1 MNVSNKSTSKGKMN
15 NNVYQY
21 RKIQN
26 ILRLRQQCN
35 TSKNNNNKTNKYQSD
50 VKEKVY
56 YSPYF
61 KLNNKLNSET
71 ISKEN
76 QKILLQ
82 KRELE
87 IKVLKIKCQKLEQE
101 NHKYQLQNIL
111 LKENSKNN
119 NNNKKTNDN
128 NNNNNIN
135 NIIANNTSSN
145 FPIRNEIKKLWENFA
160 KVDILNNFIEFE
172 NEPEII
178 YHLVCEL
185 ILLSNKMIKEHCLLK
200 YQEIIKI
207 MGIKNNSVIIKDIET
222 QFKTFMKE
230 HLNEIFNYLQDKSFI
245 NNYKK
250 QYKEIVLESIK
261 CMSQNDIKIFEEILE
276 QYEFNEML
284 KSINDIIIFTQFNDP
299 ILFFSIESNYEK
311 RKMKY
316 LKIKNDEIIEN

>member
-1 MNVSNKSTSKGKMN
+1 MNLKNKNSSKGKMN

-21 RKIQN
+21 KKIQN
-26 ILRLRQQCN
+26 MLKLKQQCYH
-35 TSKNNNNKTNKYQSD
+35 SKNNTNKTNKYQSD
-50 VKEKVY
+50 IKEKVY

-61 KLNNKLNSET
+61 KISNKQNAET
-71 ISKEN
+71 ISKES

-87 IKVLKIKCQKLEQE
+87 IKALKMKCQKLEQE

-111 LKENSKNN
+111 LKENCKNN
-119 NNNKKTNDN
+119 NKSQKTNDN
-128 NNNNNIN
+128 NNNNIN
-135 NIIANNTSSN
+135 NKINSITNNTSSN
-145 FPIRNEIKKLWENFA
+145 FPIRNEIKKIWENFA

-172 NEPEII
+172 SEPEII

-185 ILLSNKMIKEHCLLK
+185 ILLSNKMIKEHCLIK

-250 QYKEIVLESIK
+250 QYKEIVLESIRY
-261 CMSQNDIKIFEEILE
+261 NNIYTI
-276 QYEFNEML
+276 
-284 KSINDIIIFTQFNDP
+284 
-299 ILFFSIESNYEK
+299 
-311 RKMKY
+311 
-316 LKIKNDEIIEN
+316 